1 MFCYSHHQGMED
13 GGWEGGGR
21 GTFSTVLLCFT
32 PFVFPHTAFFLIV
45 STILFGVNV
54 DQDRDWLPHPDS
66 TFLSW
71 AYGFAILSAF
81 LCLFAGMCMTT
92 DFFRMRLES
101 QYDRRG
107 QSGGGGVARYAA
119 PPPSYNYPA
128 KSRY

>member
-1 MFCYSHHQGMED
+1 MFCYSCHQGMEM
-13 GGWEGGGR
+13 GGG
-21 GTFSTVLLCFT
+21 GNFQHCIIMLLLFS
-32 PFVFPHTAFFLIV
+32 HTAFFLIV
-45 STILFGVNV
+45 CTILFGVNV

-71 AYGFAILSAF
+71 AYGFAILAAF

-101 QYDRRG
+101 RYDRRA

-119 PPPSYNYPA
+119 PPPSYNYPT